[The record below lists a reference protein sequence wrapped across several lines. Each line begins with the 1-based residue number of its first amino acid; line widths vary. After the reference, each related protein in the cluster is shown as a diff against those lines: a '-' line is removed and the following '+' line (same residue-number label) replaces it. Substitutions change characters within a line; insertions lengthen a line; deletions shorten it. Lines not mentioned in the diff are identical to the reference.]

1 MSRDLT
7 NGAIT
12 KELILF
18 SLPMMAGNFLQQLYN
33 IADTVIVG
41 RVVGAN
47 ALAAVGSAYALMTFL
62 FSVFMGLAMG
72 AAALFSIYWGRGDME
87 SFRCAVAQAFR
98 LTLCI
103 TLVLNVAVYLF
114 LPEILNFLQIPE
126 LLYEDMRIYLEIIF
140 GGILATFLY
149 DFLACLLR
157 AAGDSVTPLIF
168 LAVAAVLNI
177 GLDLLLI
184 LRFSLGIAGAGIA
197 TVVAQ
202 YVAGVGLGVY
212 TLCRRSSLLPQKH
225 HWRHNRRIMTEI
237 RELSLLTSMQQS
249 AMNFGILLVQRL
261 VDSFGP
267 VTMAAFAAAV
277 KIDTFAYLP
286 VQDFGN
292 AFSTFVA
299 QNYGAE
305 NTERIHR
312 GLRRATLVSVVF
324 SCMVSLLVFVLA
336 PQLMGLFVSGG
347 ETAVIASGVG
357 YLRIE
362 GACYAG
368 IGCLFLL
375 YGFYR
380 GIKKPG
386 MSLLLTVISL
396 GLRVF
401 LAYALCGVLG
411 ENGIWIAIPIGWLA
425 ADLTG
430 YGYYMLRGK
439 ILRKPSR
446 F

>member
-168 LAVAAVLNI
+168 LA
-177 GLDLLLI
+177 
-184 LRFSLGIAGAGIA
+184 
-197 TVVAQ
+197 
-202 YVAGVGLGVY
+202 
-212 TLCRRSSLLPQKH
+212 
-225 HWRHNRRIMTEI
+225 
-237 RELSLLTSMQQS
+237 
-249 AMNFGILLVQRL
+249 
-261 VDSFGP
+261 
-267 VTMAAFAAAV
+267 
-277 KIDTFAYLP
+277 
-286 VQDFGN
+286 
-292 AFSTFVA
+292 
-299 QNYGAE
+299 
-305 NTERIHR
+305 
-312 GLRRATLVSVVF
+312 
-324 SCMVSLLVFVLA
+324 
-336 PQLMGLFVSGG
+336 
-347 ETAVIASGVG
+347 
-357 YLRIE
+357 
-362 GACYAG
+362 
-368 IGCLFLL
+368 
-375 YGFYR
+375 
-380 GIKKPG
+380 
-386 MSLLLTVISL
+386 
-396 GLRVF
+396 
-401 LAYALCGVLG
+401 YALCGVLG

-430 YGYYMLRGK
+430 YGYYMLREK